1 MGRTGARG
9 TRHLRGMPG
18 QALGPLLLIAVGALA
33 AMAAPAPGFAAGP
46 QCAGISQ
53 TTGDELTTVL
63 IASGLT
69 RPIFL
74 TSPPGDLGRLF
85 VAQQDGSIRIIKNG
99 VLQAGNFLSIPGEV
113 RSPPDPG
120 AGSEEGLLGMA
131 FDPNY
136 AVNGRFYI
144 YHTIPDG
151 SANVVARYTRSADPD
166 VADPNSREEV
176 ISFAHIGANN
186 HNGGMI
192 AFGPQDG
199 YLYIGT
205 GDGGGGC
212 DPNGRAQS
220 LVSNLGKILRIDV
233 DELPYT
239 IPPDNPWAPANDP
252 GGAGNDEIWS
262 IGLRNPWRW
271 SFAGLG
277 APDPHAIFIGDVG
290 QAALEE
296 VSYSPGVSGAAANYG
311 WDIYE
316 GATCPA
322 PSCTAMPSCTLT
334 NYVAP
339 LVDYPTNSG
348 CVVTGGYVY
357 HGCRMPDLHGRYFYS
372 DYCNGFIKSFRV
384 VGGEDVD
391 PLDHTVQLAPGG
403 GLAILNITSYG
414 VDERGEIYIV
424 DYDTFGSLIGE
435 IYKIVPVLPNLEVS
449 GRGAEPLAA
458 GTAGTGWTW
467 EDLKA
472 ISSHPI
478 TTYRVYRHDGN
489 GDGIFSCVHQT
500 TTTSWDGNDPDPPL
514 GQVRSYLV
522 TAVNAAGTAT
532 SPGTGSDGT
541 PRQLA
546 ATACP

>member
-1 MGRTGARG
+1 
-9 TRHLRGMPG
+9 MPG
-18 QALGPLLLIAVGALA
+18 QAQGFLLLIAVAALA
-33 AMAAPAPGFAAGP
+33 AIAAPAPGFAAGP
-46 QCAGISQ
+46 ECAGISQ
-53 TTGDELTTVL
+53 TTGDELTTVR
-63 IASGLT
+63 IASGLL

-74 TSPPGDLGRLF
+74 TSPPGDLERLF

-99 VLQAGNFLSIPGEV
+99 VLLAGNFLSIPSLV
-113 RSPPDPG
+113 RAPGDAG
-120 AGSEEGLLGMA
+120 AGSEEGLLGLA

-136 AVNGRFYI
+136 AGNGHFFI
-144 YHTIPDG
+144 YHTITDG

-166 VADPNSREEV
+166 VADPNSRQDV
-176 ISFAHIGANN
+176 ISFAHIGASN

-205 GDGGGGC
+205 GDGGGSC
-212 DPNGRAQS
+212 DPNNRAQS
-220 LVSNLGKILRIDV
+220 LLSNLGKILRIDV
-233 DELPYT
+233 DPLPYT
-239 IPPDNPWAPANDP
+239 IPPDNPWSPENDP
-252 GGAGNDEIWS
+252 GDVGEDEIWA

-277 APDPHAIFIGDVG
+277 DPDPQAIFIGDVG
-290 QAALEE
+290 QNQIEE
-296 VSYSPGVSGAAANYG
+296 VSYSPSGSSAAANYG
-311 WDIYE
+311 WDLFE
-316 GATCPA
+316 GDTCPA
-322 PSCTAMPSCTLT
+322 PSCIAMPSCVLPEH
-334 NYVAP
+334 VVP
-339 LVDYPTNSG
+339 LVVYPTSTG
-348 CVVTGGYVY
+348 CAVTGGYVY

-384 VGGEDVD
+384 VGGTDVD
-391 PLDHTVQLAPGG
+391 PNDHTAQLAPGG
-403 GLAILNITSYG
+403 GLAIGTIPSHG
-414 VDERGEIYIV
+414 VDARGEIYIV
-424 DYDTFGSLIGE
+424 DYDTFGTLIGE
-435 IYKIVPVLPNLEVS
+435 IYKIVPILPNLEVS

-458 GTAGTGWTW
+458 GDGTGWTW

-472 ISSHPI
+472 TSSHPI
-478 TTYRVYRHDGN
+478 TAYRIYRHDGN

-500 TTTSWDGNDPDPPL
+500 ATTSWVGNDPDPPP

-522 TAVNAAGTAT
+522 TGVNAAGTAT